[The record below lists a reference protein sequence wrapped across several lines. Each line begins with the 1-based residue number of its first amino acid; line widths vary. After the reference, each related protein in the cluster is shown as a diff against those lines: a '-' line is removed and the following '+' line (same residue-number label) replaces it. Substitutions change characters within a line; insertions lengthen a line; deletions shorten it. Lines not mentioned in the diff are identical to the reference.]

1 MANGSFYQ
9 NWNFTD
15 NPFSAMPLK
24 GDDVGNKLLIGRE
37 DQLRAVLFR
46 LKAGGSAVCLDGP
59 VGVGKTSL
67 ANVAAYRAELD
78 CYRDAKSSPLLIPC
92 RTTFQI
98 SKDETPENFRFRIL
112 TEVAQTLIEKAP
124 AFKKGARLDGSAS
137 LAAWLNSARATQL
150 EAQIA
155 GFGVGASASPNES
168 QGYLISGFVKQVTQW
183 LENIFP
189 DDQTGGVICVI
200 DNLELLETSSVARRT
215 IESLRDTLFTIK
227 GLRWI
232 LCGAHGIIHSV
243 VASQRLVGHLGQPLS
258 IPPLQ
263 LAQAQEVFEARV
275 TNFRDHTRGP
285 QYLPLVADDFHKLYL
300 IVNKNL
306 RQTLAYSNEYCLSV
320 AEVGHAPSGNAEK
333 SQRFNFWLKNRAETI
348 RESIK
353 NQVGPRAMKL
363 FNDSIKD
370 MKGEFSPG
378 DYSALG
384 FNTLPTMRPHVKILE
399 EVGLMEAEKDDVDQR
414 RKSITVT
421 GKGWLLSWLA
431 LTA

>member
-9 NWNFTD
+9 AWNFSD
-15 NPFSAMPLK
+15 NPFSAMPLRA
-24 GDDVGNKLLIGRE
+24 DTVGNRLLVGRE
-37 DQLRAVLFR
+37 EELRAVLFR
-46 LKAGGSAVCLDGP
+46 LKGGGSAVCLDGR

-67 ANVAAYRAELD
+67 ANVAAFRAERD
-78 CYRDAKSSPLLIPC
+78 CFEAPSKCPLLMPC

-98 SKDETPENFRFRIL
+98 SKEETPEEFRFRIL

-124 AFKKGARLDGSAS
+124 AFKRSGQLDGSRALS
-137 LAAWLNSARATQL
+137 SWLNAPMLTQI
-150 EAQIA
+150 EAQLA
-155 GFGVGASASPNES
+155 GFGVGASVQTNES
-168 QGYLISGFVKQVTQW
+168 QGYVISGFVKQVTQW
-183 LENIFP
+183 LERIFP

-200 DNLELLETSSVARRT
+200 DNLELLETSSVARKT

-243 VASQRLVGHLGQPLS
+243 VASPRLVGHLGQPLL

-263 LAQAQEVFEARV
+263 LQQAQEVFTARLA
-275 TNFRDHTRGP
+275 NFRDHTKGE
-285 QYLPLVADDFHKLYL
+285 QYLPLMGDDFHKLYL

-306 RQTLAYSNEYCLSV
+306 RQTLAYADEYCLSV
-320 AEVGHAPSGNAEK
+320 AEVGQPPASSMEK
-333 SQRFNFWLKNRAETI
+333 TQRFGFWLKSRAETI
-348 RESIK
+348 RDSVRH
-353 NQVGPRAMKL
+353 QVGPRAMQL
-363 FNDSIKD
+363 FHDAVKKMN
-370 MKGEFSPG
+370 GEFSPS

-399 EVGLMEAEKDDVDQR
+399 EVGLVEAEKDDMDQR

-421 GKGWLLSWLA
+421 GKGWLLSWLDV
-431 LTA
+431 TT